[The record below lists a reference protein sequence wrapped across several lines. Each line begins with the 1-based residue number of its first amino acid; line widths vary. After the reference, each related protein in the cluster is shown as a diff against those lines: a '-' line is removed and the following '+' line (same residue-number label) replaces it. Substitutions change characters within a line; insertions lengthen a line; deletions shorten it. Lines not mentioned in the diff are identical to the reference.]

1 MAVGAPIN
9 ITYRV
14 LRKSGRFLWVRLSAV
29 KLREEDNCNVYSAV
43 YTRLSEEEEVFR
55 SVSEDASIG
64 VYMCEKNTY
73 NLIYANKEV
82 RNNIAGSQNYKDTK
96 CYEYIMHRD
105 SPCKNCIQKYMKE
118 GKAEYSEFRDTRTGR
133 IYFVKEK
140 LIKCN
145 DRDVM
150 IKYLSDETDR
160 YRAIKEAEQLR
171 VAKASNEAKDS
182 FLARMSH
189 DLRTPLNAIVG
200 FSEEKL
206 VNESTEQEKN

>member
-1 MAVGAPIN
+1 
-9 ITYRV
+9 
-14 LRKSGRFLWVRLSAV
+14 
-29 KLREEDNCNVYSAV
+29 
-43 YTRLSEEEEVFR
+43 
-55 SVSEDASIG
+55 
-64 VYMCEKNTY
+64 MCEKNTY

-171 VAKASNEAKDS
+171 VAKASNEAKGS

-200 FSEEKL
+200 FSEENL
-206 VNESTEQEKN
+206 VNESTEQEKNEYFERIHSSSKYLLSLINDILDMSKVNSGKFTLQEIPMRITDSINVLII